1 MKRIIALVLAIGALG
16 AALPGAAAAQGPP
29 PWAQG
34 PPSSVPP
41 DVSQSWHACYYGPGL
56 APFC

>member
-1 MKRIIALVLAIGALG
+1 MKRIVALVLTIGALG
-16 AALPGAAAAQGPP
+16 AVPGTALAQGPP

-41 DVSQSWHACYYGPGL
+41 DNSASWHACSYGPGL